1 MHKLMEFICEELE
14 DLEAKVEKGGKLTMA
29 EVEYGDKLAHFKKN
43 LLSSEEMWEDSEY
56 SMADGSYAGGS
67 YANESRAGGSYARGR
82 NRGGGSY
89 ARGNRRG
96 GGRRGAN
103 QYGSYGMGGYSRAS
117 DMADDLR
124 ELMQNAPNEEIR
136 REYEKVIS
144 RIESM

>member
-14 DLEAKVEKGGKLTMA
+14 DLEAKVEKGGKLSMA

-67 YANESRAGGSYARGR
+67 YADEPRAGGSYARGR
-82 NRGGGSY
+82 NRGGSY
-89 ARGNRRG
+89 ARGNRR

-103 QYGSYGMGGYSRAS
+103 QYGSYRMGGYSRAS

-124 ELMQNAPNEEIR
+124 EIMQDAPNERVRTEFEHFIN
-136 REYEKVIS
+136 KIDQ
-144 RIESM
+144 M